1 MRALLLSASIGGGH
15 RQAARALREELEREG
30 ACDCLEEDYLRFVP
44 PWERGPAT
52 WTYAF
57 WLRYWPAAYR
67 WFYHWSNLPS
77 EPRLISETF
86 SKAGLGPVRRY
97 LRRTRPDVVV
107 ASFPTTAAV
116 VGRARDAE
124 SADFTNALVV
134 TDFRAHRH
142 WARPEADRIYVAFEA
157 TREDLAAHGVP
168 PERVRVTGIPI
179 LPAYARLSDRQAL
192 RARRGFDERP
202 VVLLTSGGAGAYRSY
217 DRVLRTLLSL
227 ELPMQL
233 VTFNPQHDGT
243 REEERGPVRWIRTGL
258 RDDFPEWM
266 GAADW
271 VVGKAGGLT
280 ASEALAL
287 GVPMIVFD
295 PIPGQEEGNARFLE
309 DRGAAVWIRR
319 AGELAK
325 GLARLIPD
333 AERRT
338 SMAAAARALGRP
350 DAARAIAR
358 DLLREVGG

>member
-1 MRALLLSASIGGGH
+1 VRALLLSASIGGGH
-15 RQAARALREELEREG
+15 RQAARALRAALEAEG
-30 ACDCLEEDYLRFVP
+30 GCDCLEADYLRFVP

-77 EPRLISETF
+77 EPKLIAETF
-86 SKAGLGPVRRY
+86 SKAGLGPVRHY
-97 LRRTRPDVVV
+97 LRRARPDVVV

-124 SADFTNALVV
+124 GAAFTNALVV

-142 WARPEADRIYVAFEA
+142 WARPEADRIYVAFEV
-157 TREDLAAHGVP
+157 TRRDLEEHGIP

-179 LPAYARLSDRQAL
+179 LPAFAGLPDRETL

-202 VVLLTSGGAGAYRSY
+202 VVLLSSGGAGAYRSY
-217 DRVLRTLLSL
+217 ERVLRTLLAL
-227 ELPMQL
+227 DLPLQL
-233 VTFNPQHDGT
+233 VTFNPQHNGT
-243 REEERGPVRWIRTGL
+243 REEEHGRVRWIRTGL

-271 VVGKAGGLT
+271 IVGKAGGLT

-295 PIPGQEEGNARFLE
+295 PIPGQEEGNAQFLE
-309 DRGAAVWIRR
+309 ERGAAVWVREAR
-319 AGELAK
+319 ELA
-325 GLARLIPD
+325 GTLVRLIPD
-333 AERRT
+333 GERRAA
-338 SMAAAARALGRP
+338 MAASAQALGRP
-350 DAARAIAR
+350 DAAAAIAR
-358 DLLREVGG
+358 ELLDAEVR